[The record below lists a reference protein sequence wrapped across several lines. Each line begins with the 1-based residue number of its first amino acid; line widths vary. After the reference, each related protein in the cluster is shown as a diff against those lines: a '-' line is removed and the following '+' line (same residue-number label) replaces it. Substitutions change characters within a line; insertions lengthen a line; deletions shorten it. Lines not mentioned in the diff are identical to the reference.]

1 MVREVMDRFIAV
13 SILLMGCYE
22 KSCLINGDMIMNRKP
37 IEKVETNDRIM
48 EDKIIDIEVRICY
61 ARAAQKFAR
70 KKMQELNNEG

>member
-1 MVREVMDRFIAV
+1 
-13 SILLMGCYE
+13 
-22 KSCLINGDMIMNRKP
+22 MNRNP